1 MELLTE
7 ISQMGGS
14 GNPGLRR
21 YSMKL
26 EKKVHKSNKRYET
39 RVKGIELKVRLRIL
53 KKKMRN
59 YETKRFFFRFAKQL
73 ETLLSY
79 FRIFPFRETIETR
92 RNSDLFRT
100 VSYFA
105 KLKKIRNCQPWLCLL
120 FPLQLPWLSIGQKA

>member
-26 EKKVHKSNKRYET
+26 EKKVHKSNKRYVT
-39 RVKGIELKVRLRIL
+39 PVKGIELKGRLQNL

-59 YETKRFFFRFAKQL
+59 YETKGFFF
-73 ETLLSY
+73 
-79 FRIFPFRETIETR
+79 
-92 RNSDLFRT
+92 
-100 VSYFA
+100 V
-105 KLKKIRNCQPWLCLL
+105 
-120 FPLQLPWLSIGQKA
+120 LQNN

>member
-39 RVKGIELKVRLRIL
+39 RVKGIELKGRLQIL
-53 KKKMRN
+53 KKINAKLRN
-59 YETKRFFFRFAKQL
+59 ETFFRFAKQL
-73 ETLLSY
+73 ETFFLSV
-79 FRIFPFRETIETR
+79 FSLFFSFAND
-92 RNSDLFRT
+92 RNS
-100 VSYFA
+100 A
-105 KLKKIRNCQPWLCLL
+105 KQ
-120 FPLQLPWLSIGQKA
+120 